1 MWCLSIPFNHSYASG
16 EVFEGCFQDNMR
28 HGHGL
33 LRSGKLTSSSPSMFI
48 GQWIMDKKSGYG
60 VFDDITRYSI
70 LLLISKYF
78 SKNSDDFMK
87 AKCLN
92 STVLRK
98 ILIRRLVSHHFIHL
112 LVNQTIGYF
121 FILSGSFKITLVPF
135 FLKLHTSKAFS
146 VSKRLPNH

>member
-48 GQWIMDKKSGYG
+48 GQWVMDKKSGYG

-78 SKNSDDFMK
+78 SKNSDDFIK

-92 STVLRK
+92 LTVLRK
-98 ILIRRLVSHHFIHL
+98 ILIRRLVRHHFIHL
-112 LVNQTIGYF
+112 FVNQTIGYF
-121 FILSGSFKITLVPF
+121 FILSGSFRINIGTI
-135 FLKLHTSKAFS
+135 FLKASHIKSF
-146 VSKRLPNH
+146 

>member
-1 MWCLSIPFNHSYASG
+1 M
-16 EVFEGCFQDNMR
+16 FEGCFQDNMR

-48 GQWIMDKKSGYG
+48 GQWVMDKKSGYG

-78 SKNSDDFMK
+78 SKNSDDFLK
-87 AKCLN
+87 AECLN

-98 ILIRRLVSHHFIHL
+98 ILIRRLVRHHFIHL
-112 LVNQTIGYF
+112 FVNQTIGYF
-121 FILSGSFKITLVPF
+121 FILSGSFRINNGII
-135 FLKLHTSKAFS
+135 FLKASHIKSF
-146 VSKRLPNH
+146 